1 MEDSPMQLKVGKM
14 TNKELAEWF
23 GIKPNSFTQHKKKK
37 LEELKEFCFFE
48 EVYGGVEITAII
60 SDTYIKNSQK
70 IREVYQQGFEE
81 LRQPIDTVSHI
92 NNQIYEKYSDQ
103 LATLSSPESGYRY
116 AIEVRNAHYG
126 VPFKGNGSKG
136 HCYYLWCKMEE
147 HNGEQFYIQFNEE
160 EEKIKQDLLKKH
172 FGTNVEKDLL
182 IAEMVAMGE
191 ISKED
196 AYDVMMEYRNLNAQG
211 FMGFLKSLEMAI
223 GSKVV
228 KATKFEEVL
237 YFDEKDKP
245 AAIEGPKQN

>member
-1 MEDSPMQLKVGKM
+1 MQLKVGKM